1 MGGKG
6 QNLSSIGD
14 LLRTIGAMRAVKA
27 PKAQGLGMGGD
38 KIRSI
43 FSGKDIKVGNALAAV
58 NGLVNEYA
66 MACKGVRA
74 RWPLGLGKYL
84 MNRLEV
90 SMLAKG
96 VLQVDKVAGKPGN
109 YVYMNGRSV
118 GLSSK
123 LQDFAS
129 LASRMSVYESVLAK
143 LTAKLPNSTQKQKV
157 MKVGNA
163 LAAVNGLVNEY
174 AMACKGV
181 RARWPLGL
189 GKYLMNRLEVSM
201 LAKGV
206 LQVDKVAGK
215 PGNYVYMNG

>member
-1 MGGKG
+1 
-6 QNLSSIGD
+6 
-14 LLRTIGAMRAVKA
+14 
-27 PKAQGLGMGGD
+27 MGGD

-43 FSGKDIKVGNALAAV
+43 FSGKDIKVGNALGV
-58 NGLVNEYA
+58 VNEYA

-90 SMLAKG
+90 SILAKG

-157 MKVGNA
+157 MKVMPPEWQGN
-163 LAAVNGLVNEY
+163 
-174 AMACKGV
+174 
-181 RARWPLGL
+181 
-189 GKYLMNRLEVSM
+189 
-201 LAKGV
+201 
-206 LQVDKVAGK
+206 
-215 PGNYVYMNG
+215 

>member
-1 MGGKG
+1 MGKAMQADMNKAIVKAQTEGAAADKVIDYTAKGKG

-14 LLRTIGAMRAVKA
+14 LLRVVGAMGAVKA
-27 PKAQGLGMGGD
+27 PKAMGLGMGGST
-38 KIRSI
+38 IRSV
-43 FSGKDIKVGNALAAV
+43 FSGKDIKVGNAVAAV

-96 VLQVDKVAGKPGN
+96 VLQVDKVSGKPGN

-143 LTAKLPNSTQKQKV
+143 LTAKLPNTTKGQKV
-157 MKVGNA
+157 MKVLPPEWQGN
-163 LAAVNGLVNEY
+163 
-174 AMACKGV
+174 
-181 RARWPLGL
+181 
-189 GKYLMNRLEVSM
+189 
-201 LAKGV
+201 
-206 LQVDKVAGK
+206 
-215 PGNYVYMNG
+215 